1 MRYVVIIG
9 MPVLIAC
16 PESPLPVNGSATPA
30 FMNTP
35 IPNPESPLREAS
47 FDAATGMAEPASFSD
62 SGITMTIRRIEWAPQ
77 SGLWLDMAE
86 RRCAELVQK
95 QRPGAPVRIA
105 A

>member
-9 MPVLIAC
+9 MPLLIAC
-16 PESPLPVNGSATPA
+16 SEPPPPVTGTATPA
-30 FMNTP
+30 FVNTP
-35 IPNPESPLREAS
+35 IPIPEGPLHEAK
-47 FDAATGMAEPASFSD
+47 FDAATGMVEPASFSD
-62 SGITMTIRRIEWAPQ
+62 SGITMIIRRIEWAPQ

-86 RRCAELVQK
+86 RWCAELVHK